1 MSRNRRDRVDID
13 YSDGGAIIPTT
24 RLQGMLNQVQQQGG
38 VVNQQPGMPMSID
51 SQPVEVRYVNSQT
64 SYKPKVPQ
72 IEIPYVETWKAHRL
86 HPQNQARFF
95 WYPAYFLS
103 DCIKSPIGVG
113 AVGLWLF
120 VMLVNFLLNGSYTG
134 PGYASGKKI
143 EVVPKEAPSFAMPV
157 FRQLE

>member
-1 MSRNRRDRVDID
+1 MSRNRRNFDVD
-13 YSDGGAIIPTT
+13 YSEGGAIIPTT

-38 VVNQQPGMPMSID
+38 MVNQTSGMPVID
-51 SQPVEVRYVNSQT
+51 TQPLEVRYVNSQA
-64 SYKPKVPQ
+64 SQKPRVPH
-72 IEIPYVETWKAHRL
+72 IEIPYVEIWKAHRL
-86 HPQNQARFF
+86 HPQNTWRFV
-95 WYPAYFLS
+95 WYPAYFLG

-120 VMLVNFLLNGSYTG
+120 VLLINFLLNGSYTG

-143 EVVPKEAPSFAMPV
+143 EVVPEKVPSFAMPV

>member
-1 MSRNRRDRVDID
+1 MSRNRRNFDVD
-13 YSDGGAIIPTT
+13 YSEGGAIIPTT

-38 VVNQQPGMPMSID
+38 IVNQQSGMPVID
-51 SQPVEVRYVNSQT
+51 THPLEVRYVNSQA
-64 SYKPKVPQ
+64 SQKPRVPH
-72 IEIPYVETWKAHRL
+72 IEIPYVEVWKAHRL
-86 HPQNQARFF
+86 HPQNTWRFV
-95 WYPAYFLS
+95 WYPAYFLG

-120 VMLVNFLLNGSYTG
+120 VLLINFLLNGSYTG

-143 EVVPKEAPSFAMPV
+143 EVVPEKVPSFAMPV

>member
-1 MSRNRRDRVDID
+1 MSRNRRNFDVD
-13 YSDGGAIIPTT
+13 YSEGGAIVPTT

-38 VVNQQPGMPMSID
+38 MVNQQSGPVMD
-51 SQPVEVRYVNSQT
+51 TQPIEVRYVNSQADQ
-64 SYKPKVPQ
+64 KPKVPQ
-72 IEIPYVETWKAHRL
+72 IEIPYVEVWKAHRL
-86 HPQNQARFF
+86 HPQNTWRFV
-95 WYPAYFLS
+95 WYPAYFLG

-120 VMLVNFLLNGSYTG
+120 VMLINFFLNGSYTG

-143 EVVPKEAPSFAMPV
+143 ELVPEKVPSFAMPV